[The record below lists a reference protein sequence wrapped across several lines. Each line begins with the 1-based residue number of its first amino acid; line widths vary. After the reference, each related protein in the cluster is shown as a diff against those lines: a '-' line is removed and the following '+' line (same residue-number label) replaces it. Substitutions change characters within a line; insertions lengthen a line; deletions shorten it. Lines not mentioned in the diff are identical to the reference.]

1 MIVVTPS
8 YRKSINK
15 NAQITILRRKAMSQ
29 AQFDTDLLRNT
40 SIFSSLTD
48 NQLEKILNA
57 PENGIEEYEPKQLII
72 REEEIGDCMY
82 IVLDGTVEVSIRS
95 GSGGREISIAYL
107 RNGDFFGEKSL
118 LPDSTGRRNASI
130 RALHATKVF
139 RINKKYVL
147 LGVKKDVEEIDE
159 SEDETEVNYDF
170 EPDEVRDSIR
180 TLRIFKSLNYEE
192 LKSIRDWTEVITVG
206 PGDFVL
212 KQAQQG
218 EHMYIIL
225 EGNVEVFI
233 LDDDGKIVILAS
245 LNDGEYFGEHALMP
259 DSKGK
264 RNAFARADKE
274 ARLVK
279 IPKEYFRLMLN
290 RDSELAESLK
300 KSKAEQDDQR
310 KNV

>member
-1 MIVVTPS
+1 
-8 YRKSINK
+8 
-15 NAQITILRRKAMSQ
+15 MSQ
-29 AQFDTDLLRNT
+29 AQIEIELLRNT
-40 SIFSSLTD
+40 PIFSQLTD
-48 NQLEKILNA
+48 KQLEKILGA
-57 PENGIEEYEPKQLII
+57 PENEIEDYEPKQLIV
-72 REEEIGDCMY
+72 REAEVGDCMY
-82 IVLDGTVEVSIRS
+82 IILDGTVEVSIRS
-95 GSGGREISIAYL
+95 GSGNREISIAYL
-107 RNGDFFGEKSL
+107 REGDFFGEKSL

-139 RINKKYVL
+139 KINKKYVL
-147 LGVKKDVEEIDE
+147 LGIKKDVEEIEE
-159 SEDETEVNYDF
+159 SEDETEVNYNF
-170 EPDEVRDSIR
+170 EPDEVRDAIR
-180 TLRIFKSLNYEE
+180 KLKIFNSLNYEE

-218 EHMYIIL
+218 EHMYVLL

-233 LDDDGKIVILAS
+233 LDDDGKIVVLAS

-264 RNAFARADKE
+264 RNAYARADKE

-279 IPKEYFRLMLN
+279 IPKDYFRLMLK
-290 RDSELAESLK
+290 RDSKLAESLK
-300 KSKAEQDDQR
+300 KLKADQDIQR

>member
-1 MIVVTPS
+1 
-8 YRKSINK
+8 
-15 NAQITILRRKAMSQ
+15 MSQ
-29 AQFDTDLLRNT
+29 AQIEIELLRNT
-40 SIFSSLTD
+40 PIFSQLT
-48 NQLEKILNA
+48 NKQLEKILGA
-57 PENGIEEYEPKQLII
+57 PENEIEDYEPKQLIV
-72 REEEIGDCMY
+72 REAEIGDSMY
-82 IVLDGTVEVSIRS
+82 IILDGTVEVSIRS
-95 GSGGREISIAYL
+95 GSGNREISIAYL
-107 RNGDFFGEKSL
+107 REGDFFGEKSL

-139 RINKKYVL
+139 KINKKYVL
-147 LGVKKDVEEIDE
+147 LGIKKDVEEIEE
-159 SEDETEVNYDF
+159 SEDETEVNYNF
-170 EPDEVRDSIR
+170 EPDEVRDAIR
-180 TLRIFKSLNYEE
+180 KLKIFNSLNYEE

-218 EHMYIIL
+218 EHMYVIL

-233 LDDDGKIVILAS
+233 LDDDGKIVVLAS

-264 RNAFARADKE
+264 RNAYARADKE

-279 IPKEYFRLMLN
+279 IPKDYFRLMLK
-290 RDSELAESLK
+290 RDSKLAESLK
-300 KSKAEQDDQR
+300 KLKADQDIQR

>member
-1 MIVVTPS
+1 
-8 YRKSINK
+8 
-15 NAQITILRRKAMSQ
+15 MSQ
-29 AQFDTDLLRNT
+29 AQIEIELLRNT
-40 SIFSSLTD
+40 PIFSQLTD
-48 NQLEKILNA
+48 KQLEKILGA
-57 PENGIEEYEPKQLII
+57 PENEIEDYEPKQLIV
-72 REEEIGDCMY
+72 REAEVGDCMY
-82 IVLDGTVEVSIRS
+82 IILDGTVEVSIRS
-95 GSGGREISIAYL
+95 GSGNREISIAYL
-107 RNGDFFGEKSL
+107 REGDFFGEKSL

-139 RINKKYVL
+139 KINKKYVL
-147 LGVKKDVEEIDE
+147 LGIKKDVEEIEE
-159 SEDETEVNYDF
+159 SEDETEVNYNF
-170 EPDEVRDSIR
+170 EPDEVRDAIR
-180 TLRIFKSLNYEE
+180 KLKIFNSLNYEE

-218 EHMYIIL
+218 EHMYVIL

-233 LDDDGKIVILAS
+233 LDDDGKIVVLAS

-264 RNAFARADKE
+264 RNAYARADKE

-279 IPKEYFRLMLN
+279 IPKDYFRLMLK
-290 RDSELAESLK
+290 RDSKLAESLK
-300 KSKAEQDDQR
+300 KLKADQDIQR

>member
-1 MIVVTPS
+1 
-8 YRKSINK
+8 
-15 NAQITILRRKAMSQ
+15 
-29 AQFDTDLLRNT
+29 
-40 SIFSSLTD
+40 
-48 NQLEKILNA
+48 
-57 PENGIEEYEPKQLII
+57 
-72 REEEIGDCMY
+72 MY
-82 IVLDGTVEVSIRS
+82 IILDGTVEVSIRS
-95 GSGGREISIAYL
+95 GSGNREISIAYL
-107 RNGDFFGEKSL
+107 RDGDFFGEKSL

-139 RINKKYVL
+139 KINKKYVL
-147 LGVKKDVEEIDE
+147 LGIKKDVEELEE
-159 SEDETEVNYDF
+159 SEDQTEVNYNF
-170 EPDEVRDSIR
+170 EPDEVRDAIR
-180 TLRIFKSLNYEE
+180 KLHIFNSLNYEE

-218 EHMYIIL
+218 EHMYVIL

-233 LDDDGKIVILAS
+233 LDDDGKIVVLAS

-264 RNAFARADKE
+264 RNAYARADKE

-279 IPKEYFRLMLN
+279 IPKDYFRLMLK
-290 RDSELAESLK
+290 RDSTLAESLK
-300 KSKAEQDDQR
+300 KSKADQDLQR

>member
-1 MIVVTPS
+1 
-8 YRKSINK
+8 
-15 NAQITILRRKAMSQ
+15 MSQ
-29 AQFDTDLLRNT
+29 AQIEIELLRNT
-40 SIFSSLTD
+40 PIFSQLTD
-48 NQLEKILNA
+48 KQLEKILGA
-57 PENGIEEYEPKQLII
+57 PENEIEDYEPKQLIV
-72 REEEIGDCMY
+72 REAEVGDCMY
-82 IVLDGTVEVSIRS
+82 IILDGTVEVSIRS
-95 GSGGREISIAYL
+95 GSGNREISIAYL
-107 RNGDFFGEKSL
+107 RDGDFFGEKSL

-139 RINKKYVL
+139 KINKKYVL
-147 LGVKKDVEEIDE
+147 LGIKKDVEEIEE
-159 SEDETEVNYDF
+159 SEDETEVNYNF
-170 EPDEVRDSIR
+170 EPDEVRDAIR
-180 TLRIFKSLNYEE
+180 KLKIFNSLNYEE

-218 EHMYIIL
+218 EHMYVIL

-233 LDDDGKIVILAS
+233 LDDDGKIVVLAS

-264 RNAFARADKE
+264 RNAYARADKE

-279 IPKEYFRLMLN
+279 IPKDYFRLMLK
-290 RDSELAESLK
+290 RDSTLAESLK
-300 KSKAEQDDQR
+300 KSKADQDLQR